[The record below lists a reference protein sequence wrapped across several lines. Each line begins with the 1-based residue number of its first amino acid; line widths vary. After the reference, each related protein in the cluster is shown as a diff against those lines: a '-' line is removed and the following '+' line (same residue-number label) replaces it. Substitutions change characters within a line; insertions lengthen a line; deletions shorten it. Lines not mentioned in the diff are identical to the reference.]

1 MASWA
6 AHIVGIALH
15 HERLLPLILFHP
27 CKLSAIAIANG
38 SRGGASFRELLHS
51 LQIFLVLFGI
61 NQLAILIAHNLAL
74 AFHHL
79 RLLCGNL
86 VGARIVS
93 LHDLLLAH
101 DVVHALGILVLVLLA
116 DQLLSCLAVCALLV
130 AMMLKVLLV
139 METFLSNCS
148 EHVVTLANLVESL
161 NILLLLLDAHR
172 LTQLFTVLAGLLDSR
187 NLLLL
192 DLAIVNLGLALD
204 DGTPLVG
211 VSLPVLR
218 IVAIALRSHVLLRS
232 LLVIHGLFDA
242 HGVDFEGVN
251 NLHFYFLFL

>member
-1 MASWA
+1 M
-6 AHIVGIALH
+6 
-15 HERLLPLILFHP
+15 
-27 CKLSAIAIANG
+27 
-38 SRGGASFRELLHS
+38 
-51 LQIFLVLFGI
+51 
-61 NQLAILIAHNLAL
+61 
-74 AFHHL
+74 

-116 DQLLSCLAVCALLV
+116 DQLLRCLAVCALLV
-130 AMMLKVLLV
+130 SMMLKVLLV
-139 METFLSNCS
+139 MEAFLSNCS
-148 EHVVTLANLVESL
+148 EHIVTLANLVESL

-192 DLAIVNLGLALD
+192 DLAVVNLGLALD
-204 DGTPLVG
+204 NGTPLVG